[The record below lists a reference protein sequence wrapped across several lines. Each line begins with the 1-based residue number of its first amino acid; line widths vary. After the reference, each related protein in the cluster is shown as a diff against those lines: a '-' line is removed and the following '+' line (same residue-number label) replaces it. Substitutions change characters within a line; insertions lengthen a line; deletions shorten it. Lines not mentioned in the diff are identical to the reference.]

1 MNKVSEAQKKASR
14 KYEELNREKTRI
26 NNYRRTARLFVKSY
40 ATEEDMQELIRIY
53 NENKKSWFYSK
64 RNVKKKV
71 TQILGYPAMKN
82 KTCSSR
88 FSTVRKLS
96 IV

>member
-40 ATEEDMQELIRIY
+40 ASEEDMQELIKIY
-53 NENKKSWFYSK
+53 NENKKS
-64 RNVKKKV
+64 
-71 TQILGYPAMKN
+71 
-82 KTCSSR
+82 
-88 FSTVRKLS
+88 
-96 IV
+96 

>member
-1 MNKVSEAQKKASR
+1 MNKVSDAQKKASR

-40 ATEEDMQELIRIY
+40 ATEEDMQELIKIY
-53 NENKKSWFYSK
+53 NENKKSWFY
-64 RNVKKKV
+64 
-71 TQILGYPAMKN
+71 
-82 KTCSSR
+82 
-88 FSTVRKLS
+88 KLF

>member
-1 MNKVSEAQKKASR
+1 MTRVSEAQKKASR

-40 ATEEDMQELIRIY
+40 ATEEDIQELIKIY
-53 NENKKSWFYSK
+53 NENKKSWFY
-64 RNVKKKV
+64 
-71 TQILGYPAMKN
+71 
-82 KTCSSR
+82 
-88 FSTVRKLS
+88 KLF

>member
-1 MNKVSEAQKKASR
+1 MNMVSEAQKKASR

-40 ATEEDMQELIRIY
+40 ATEEDMQELIKIY
-53 NENKKSWFYSK
+53 NENKKSWFY
-64 RNVKKKV
+64 
-71 TQILGYPAMKN
+71 
-82 KTCSSR
+82 
-88 FSTVRKLS
+88 KLF

>member
-40 ATEEDMQELIRIY
+40 ATEEDMQVLIKIY
-53 NENKKSWFYSK
+53 NENKKSWFYE
-64 RNVKKKV
+64 
-71 TQILGYPAMKN
+71 L
-82 KTCSSR
+82 
-88 FSTVRKLS
+88 F